1 MARIPDDEI
10 SRLKNEISLERLVRA
25 RGIELRKHGA
35 DLIGLC
41 PFHNDHEPSLVIS
54 PAKNLWHC
62 LGACQTG
69 GSVIDWT
76 MKTQGVSFRHAVE
89 LLRTDFFPLAASSS
103 HVVKHATVPMLG
115 APVSIEMED
124 RELMQRVVDYYHETL
139 KASPEALGYLE
150 RRGIKSAD
158 AIDRFRRLDP
168 SPFEIAERLG
178 AGLERL
184 LVVVDHASHQLAIL
198 HLDRHR
204 SAEHRYGGVLH
215 HARGRSG

>member
-41 PFHNDHEPSLVIS
+41 PFHNDRDPSLVIS

-89 LLRTDFFPLAASSS
+89 LLRADFFPLAASSS
-103 HVVKHATVPMLG
+103 RVVKVATVPILG
-115 APVSIEMED
+115 APVSVEMED
-124 RELMQRVVDYYHETL
+124 RELLGRVVDYYHETL

-150 RRGIKSAD
+150 RRGIKSAEP
-158 AIDRFRRLDP
+158 IR
-168 SPFEIAERLG
+168 
-178 AGLERL
+178 
-184 LVVVDHASHQLAIL
+184 
-198 HLDRHR
+198 
-204 SAEHRYGGVLH
+204 
-215 HARGRSG
+215 